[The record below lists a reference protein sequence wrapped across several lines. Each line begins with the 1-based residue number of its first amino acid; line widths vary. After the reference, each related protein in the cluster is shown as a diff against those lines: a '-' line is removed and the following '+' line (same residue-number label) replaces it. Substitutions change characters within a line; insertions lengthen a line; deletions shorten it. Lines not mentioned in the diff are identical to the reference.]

1 MEVVALVPGSQNIE
15 QLFPGAFVAVI
26 DGKASQTEEMLYEQL
41 ESAFQLPDYFGK
53 NLDALYDCLND
64 LSWVKA
70 NEIVFYIKNYPLLLD
85 DDGTTTRYEFMQ
97 LIHETAINWNTS
109 ANFDEKTFLIR
120 VEQSAFA
127 ATELVRFGLISEDV
141 TD

>member
-1 MEVVALVPGSQNIE
+1 MEVVALVPGGQNIE
-15 QLFPGAFVAVI
+15 QLFPDAFVAVI

-85 DDGTTTRYEFMQ
+85 DDGTTTRY
-97 LIHETAINWNTS
+97 
-109 ANFDEKTFLIR
+109 
-120 VEQSAFA
+120 
-127 ATELVRFGLISEDV
+127 
-141 TD
+141 

>member
-1 MEVVALVPGSQNIE
+1 MEVVALVSSDQKIE
-15 QLFPGAFVAVI
+15 KLFPGAFVAVI

-70 NEIVFYIKNYPLLLD
+70 NEIVFYIKNYPLLLE
-85 DDGTTTRYEFMQ
+85 DDGTTTRYEVMQ

>member
-1 MEVVALVPGSQNIE
+1 
-15 QLFPGAFVAVI
+15 
-26 DGKASQTEEMLYEQL
+26 
-41 ESAFQLPDYFGK
+41 
-53 NLDALYDCLND
+53 
-64 LSWVKA
+64 
-70 NEIVFYIKNYPLLLD
+70 
-85 DDGTTTRYEFMQ
+85 

-109 ANFDEKTFLIR
+109 ANFDEKAFLIR

>member
-1 MEVVALVPGSQNIE
+1 MEVVALIQDVQKME
-15 QLFPGAFVAVI
+15 KLFPGAFVAAI
-26 DGKASQTEEMLYEQL
+26 DGKASQTEELLYEQL

-53 NLDALYDCLND
+53 NLDALFDCLND
-64 LSWVKA
+64 LSWLDA
-70 NEIVFYIKNYPLLLD
+70 TEIVFYIKNYPLLLD

-109 ANFDEKTFLIR
+109 ANFDEKTFLVR

-127 ATELVRFGLISEDV
+127 ETELIRFGLISEDV

>member
-1 MEVVALVPGSQNIE
+1 MAILHHHPLDPFSRRVRLTLAELGLSADLVEEKPGPARPE
-15 QLFPGAFVAVI
+15 LL
-26 DGKASQTEEMLYEQL
+26 T
-41 ESAFQLPDYFGK
+41 
-53 NLDALYDCLND
+53 LNP
-64 LSWVKA
+64 SGTVP
-70 NEIVFYIKNYPLLLD
+70 VLLD

-120 VEQSAFA
+120 VEQTAFA
-127 ATELVRFGLISEDV
+127 ATELARFGLISEDV